1 MVYMRSSDL
10 KNAFTSRQSNKLTF
24 LFFIYKMSSND
35 ESLPIP
41 EMKPSLSINTTRFR
55 RDYATLLKEVLE
67 ESSDEEEELLNQIDI
82 DLDTATA
89 ELPEDLRAALE
100 DRSLADKY
108 LANLKTFMSHR
119 RSQSVNSITSVKG
132 EYSL

>member
-1 MVYMRSSDL
+1 
-10 KNAFTSRQSNKLTF
+10 
-24 LFFIYKMSSND
+24 MSSND

>member
-1 MVYMRSSDL
+1 
-10 KNAFTSRQSNKLTF
+10 
-24 LFFIYKMSSND
+24 
-35 ESLPIP
+35 
-41 EMKPSLSINTTRFR
+41 MKPSVSANTSRFR

-67 ESSDEEEELLNQIDI
+67 ESSEDDDEDLLNNIEI

-119 RSQSVNSITSVKG
+119 RSQSVNSITSGKG
-132 EYSL
+132 DYSM